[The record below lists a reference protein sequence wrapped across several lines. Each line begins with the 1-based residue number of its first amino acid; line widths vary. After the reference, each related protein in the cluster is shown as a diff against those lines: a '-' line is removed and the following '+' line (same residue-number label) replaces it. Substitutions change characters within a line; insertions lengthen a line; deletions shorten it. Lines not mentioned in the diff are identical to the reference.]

1 MYRYVK
7 RSSDLEE
14 QAKEPAAVQALLV
27 ERRPVARVMSGGLE
41 SSLTN
46 QHLPPHLIPKIS
58 SSCTYFNALLM
69 FEFLIVPSTIKLK

>member
-14 QAKEPAAVQALLV
+14 QAKEPAAPIVVVQALLV

-46 QHLPPHLIPKIS
+46 QMAQILRFILGS
-58 SSCTYFNALLM
+58 
-69 FEFLIVPSTIKLK
+69 

>member
-46 QHLPPHLIPKIS
+46 QLGFIYIPIFGGFFP
-58 SSCTYFNALLM
+58 YLY
-69 FEFLIVPSTIKLK
+69 